1 MKFLFFSL
9 LITIF
14 ASIVSAVSLTQN
26 NNSYTLKNNYATV
39 VISKKDGYITSLK
52 IAGDN
57 QEFLNRSYIDAN
69 GSKAGFHA
77 KKSTIIK
84 NTRDH
89 VEIAF
94 TDNVLNMDWEVRYT
108 MLNDTKGVYFSL
120 KLDHKANYPD
130 TQFSEIRLVLRLKSN
145 PFSWLQVEDD
155 VGRYLPTAE
164 QQKNCQ
170 VMGPKEAC
178 KSIDALKHD
187 VHGFATK
194 NGLGCWFVT
203 PSMEWKNGGAY
214 NRDLACH
221 QGENDSLQIM
231 YMAGSHYGAGD
242 EYPKRG
248 ENWSKVYGP
257 YLIYLNKAGSPQASW
272 RDAKAVAK
280 VEKAKWPYSFVSQPG
295 YVKQR
300 GTVTGK
306 LTIKNPL
313 NKSAFRLEDA
323 VVTLVQPESSRE
335 SIPNQQWRHYSF
347 WTHSLSGVSPNFS
360 IKNVIPG
367 TYQLR
372 AWSKGVVGEFILN
385 KTVTVTAGRTT
396 NLGEIVFTE
405 KRVGPIAWEIGIPDR
420 TAKEFK
426 HGNHFNQWGLPYKFP
441 KEFPNGVNYHI
452 GKSNYARDWNYC
464 HVSVPGKGGKY
475 QSIPWNIYFNLKKK
489 PTGTSVL
496 RVSVAAN
503 SSTALSVSINGG
515 RNSAEVADFK
525 DDACV
530 RRDGIRGFYRELEF
544 KFGPNDFKVGENK
557 ITLHARKTGGYT
569 NNYQFDGI
577 MYDHLRL
584 ETPGL

>member
-1 MKFLFFSL
+1 
-9 LITIF
+9 
-14 ASIVSAVSLTQN
+14 
-26 NNSYTLKNNYATV
+26 
-39 VISKKDGYITSLK
+39 
-52 IAGDN
+52 
-57 QEFLNRSYIDAN
+57 
-69 GSKAGFHA
+69 
-77 KKSTIIK
+77 
-84 NTRDH
+84 
-89 VEIAF
+89 
-94 TDNVLNMDWEVRYT
+94 

-178 KSIDALKHD
+178 KIKTGEVIHKYDWSIDALKHD

-272 RDAKAVAK
+272 RNAKAVTR

-360 IKNVIPG
+360 INNVIPG

-372 AWSKGVVGEFILN
+372 AVHGL
-385 KTVTVTAGRTT
+385 
-396 NLGEIVFTE
+396 
-405 KRVGPIAWEIGIPDR
+405 
-420 TAKEFK
+420 KE
-426 HGNHFNQWGLPYKFP
+426 
-441 KEFPNGVNYHI
+441 
-452 GKSNYARDWNYC
+452 
-464 HVSVPGKGGKY
+464 
-475 QSIPWNIYFNLKKK
+475 
-489 PTGTSVL
+489 
-496 RVSVAAN
+496 
-503 SSTALSVSINGG
+503 
-515 RNSAEVADFK
+515 
-525 DDACV
+525 
-530 RRDGIRGFYRELEF
+530 
-544 KFGPNDFKVGENK
+544 
-557 ITLHARKTGGYT
+557 
-569 NNYQFDGI
+569 
-577 MYDHLRL
+577 
-584 ETPGL
+584 

>member
-1 MKFLFFSL
+1 MKILFISL
-9 LITIF
+9 LVTILS
-14 ASIVSAVSLTQN
+14 SIVSAVSLTQN

-77 KKSTIIK
+77 KRSTIIK
-84 NTRDH
+84 NTNDH

-130 TQFSEIRLVLRLKSN
+130 TQFSEIRLILRLKSN

-155 VGRYLPTAE
+155 VGL
-164 QQKNCQ
+164 
-170 VMGPKEAC
+170 MGPKEAC
-178 KSIDALKHD
+178 KVKTGEVIHKYDWSIDALKHD

-280 VEKAKWPYSFVSQPG
+280 VEKAKWPYSFVSQSG

-300 GTVTGK
+300 GSVTGK

-313 NKSAFRLEDA
+313 NSSAFRLEDA
-323 VVTLVQPESSRE
+323 VVTLVQPESNRE
-335 SIPNQQWRHYSF
+335 SIPNQQCISGIIIDSIWEFFWEFVWKSPLIEMISMFEFLGGTIWNSNFPCNWSNSF
-347 WTHSLSGVSPNFS
+347 FCENNFS
-360 IKNVIPG
+360 KIRSSTSCDRN
-367 TYQLR
+367 
-372 AWSKGVVGEFILN
+372 AFI
-385 KTVTVTAGRTT
+385 
-396 NLGEIVFTE
+396 
-405 KRVGPIAWEIGIPDR
+405 
-420 TAKEFK
+420 
-426 HGNHFNQWGLPYKFP
+426 QYKFTNHSFRP
-441 KEFPNGVNYHI
+441 CT
-452 GKSNYARDWNYC
+452 D
-464 HVSVPGKGGKY
+464 GKY
-475 QSIPWNIYFNLKKK
+475 QSIPWNIYFNLRKK

-503 SSTALSVSINGG
+503 SSTALSVSINAINGG
-515 RNSAEVADFK
+515 KNSAEVANFK

-530 RRDGIRGFYRELEF
+530 RRDGIRGFYL
-544 KFGPNDFKVGENK
+544 GENK

-577 MYDHLRL
+577 MYDHIRL